1 MLYLAYNSEYRTRAI
16 FMKDTNSKK
25 CNQYKTRPI
34 GLIDAIEQG
43 FYSPS
48 IVLHT

>member
-1 MLYLAYNSEYRTRAI
+1 MSTIDAFDQKFYSIPKYYT
-16 FMKDTNSKK
+16 
-25 CNQYKTRPI
+25 KTRPI